1 MDQIVYGLDIG
12 TSNFKMSCG
21 EKILNERNIIAKN
34 KKDMVACGDEAYDMY
49 EKAPANIDIS
59 FPVSYGVIA
68 DIGNM
73 QLILQSFFEKINNFK
88 KQTTPTDFYIAVPTD
103 VTEVEKRAF
112 YELVLQT
119 KKIKTKDVLVVDK
132 PIADAVGAGLNV
144 LKNPGIMVVNMG
156 AETCEI
162 SILSMGG
169 IVISKSIKMGGAKMD
184 ENIIAAV
191 RKEYN
196 LLIGKKTAER
206 LKLSLA
212 SATLPVPGQE
222 ATCFG
227 RNVLSGLPVSCKIS
241 AKTVYK
247 AISEPIHIIMDSVR
261 MILEQS
267 PPELAE
273 NILKQGIYLTGGSS
287 QIKNLKD
294 FFKQELRLD
303 ISLVEKPQE
312 GIVRG
317 LTEISKRKEFFN
329 LAYFPDETI
338 LD

>member
-1 MDQIVYGLDIG
+1 MDQIVYGIDIG

-21 EKILNERNIIAKN
+21 DKILNERNIIAKN
-34 KKDMVACGDEAYDMY
+34 KKGMIACGDEAYDMY
-49 EKAPANIDIS
+49 EKAPSNIDIS

-73 QLILQSFFEKINNFK
+73 QLILQSFFKKMNNFK
-88 KQTTPTDFYIAVPTD
+88 KQPAPADFYIAVPTD

-112 YELVLQT
+112 YELVLQS
-119 KKIKTKDVLVVDK
+119 KIKTKDVLVVDK
-132 PIADAVGAGLNV
+132 PIADAVGAGLDV
-144 LKNPGIMVVNMG
+144 LKNPGIMIVNMG

-169 IVISKSIKMGGAKMD
+169 IVISKSIKMGGSKMD
-184 ENIIAAV
+184 ESIIGAV

-206 LKLSLA
+206 LKISLA
-212 SATLPVPGQE
+212 SATHPLPGRE

-241 AKTVYK
+241 AMTVYK
-247 AISEPIHIIMDSVR
+247 AISEPVHIIMDAVR

-273 NILKQGIYLTGGSS
+273 NILKQGIFLTGGTS
-287 QIKNLKD
+287 QINNLKD
-294 FFKQELRLD
+294 FFRQELKMS
-303 ISLVEKPQE
+303 ISLVERPQE
-312 GIVRG
+312 SIVRG
-317 LTEISKRKEFFN
+317 LTVIARRPEFFN
-329 LAYFPDETI
+329 LAYFPDDTI